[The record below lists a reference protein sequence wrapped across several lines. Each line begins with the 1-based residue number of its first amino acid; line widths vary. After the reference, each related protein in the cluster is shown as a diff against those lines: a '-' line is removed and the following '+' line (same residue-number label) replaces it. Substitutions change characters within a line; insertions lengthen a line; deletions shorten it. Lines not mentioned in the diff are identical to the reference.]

1 MKKGQLIQSK
11 YHAKVYKYSTIES
24 NVEADQKKA
33 TSIV

>member
-11 YHAKVYKYSTIES
+11 YHAKVYEYSTIES

-33 TSIV
+33 TSML